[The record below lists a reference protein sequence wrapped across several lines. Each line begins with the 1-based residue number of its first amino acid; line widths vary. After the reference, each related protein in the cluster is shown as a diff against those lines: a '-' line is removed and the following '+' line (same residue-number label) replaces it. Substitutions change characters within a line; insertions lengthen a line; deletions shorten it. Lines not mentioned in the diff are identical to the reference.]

1 MAEASFTLDG
11 DLSMASVSAAH
22 RRALAADR
30 AGQIPETIDLAQIG
44 RCDSAG
50 LALLLEIKSWANAR
64 QRPLQ
69 FTNPPKSLRVL
80 ADLSQAGTLLGWS
93 SEEV

>member
-1 MAEASFTLDG
+1 MAEAGFALDG
-11 DLSMASVSAAH
+11 DLSMASVAAVH
-22 RRALAADR
+22 RRAQAADR
-30 AGQIPETIDLAQIG
+30 AGQLPETIDLAQLE

-80 ADLSQAGTLLGWS
+80 ADLSQAGTLLGWAP
-93 SEEV
+93 EEN